1 MSTPAR
7 RLRSIGQRDCRRRRH
22 DCRRGRH
29 DCRRNATGCDRPSI
43 PEAQAAK
50 SGGGGWFLQ
59 SVAFCRISSAV
70 FVSFAPANH
79 QRTAWTGVCV
89 RGRCRSG
96 RDHPAPRTQCPH
108 PGPLQR
114 ERGSGTPRDFSA
126 TLEMTWP
133 HQPPRPAPPCALART
148 WTPAFAGVTG
158 AGLRGSC
165 LRRND
170 GGSAPPHR
178 RRFTLILTFSP
189 QGRRDQTPAP
199 SPSGTTG
206 AAPPSAFHHAFVRG
220 WLEARIPLLCR
231 YRFPWLCGRRA
242 CRR

>member
-1 MSTPAR
+1 MLIPPPGRHPLFCRLQRDTMPTPAQ
-7 RLRSIGQRDCRRRRH
+7 RLRSIGQR

-43 PEAQAAK
+43 PEAQVAK
-50 SGGGGWFLQ
+50 SGGGGCFLQ

-79 QRTAWTGVCV
+79 QRTARTGVCV

-114 ERGSGTPRDFSA
+114 EKGSGTPRDFSA

-133 HQPPRPAPPCALART
+133 HQPPHPAPPCALART

-158 AGLRGSC
+158 A
-165 LRRND
+165 
-170 GGSAPPHR
+170 APRP
-178 RRFTLILTFSP
+178 TAA
-189 QGRRDQTPAP
+189 G
-199 SPSGTTG
+199 SPSSLYLDMEGG
-206 AAPPSAFHHAFVRG
+206 ADRFILG
-220 WLEARIPLLCR
+220 LCKTV
-231 YRFPWLCGRRA
+231 G
-242 CRR
+242 